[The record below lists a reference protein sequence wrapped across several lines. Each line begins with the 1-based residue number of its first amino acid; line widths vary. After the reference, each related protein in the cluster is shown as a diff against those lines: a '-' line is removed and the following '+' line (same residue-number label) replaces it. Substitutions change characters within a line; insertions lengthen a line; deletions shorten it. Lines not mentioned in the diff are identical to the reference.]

1 MTESCLTHLEHELM
15 VSGPIL
21 LLVPL
26 ACGIAIQTET
36 RDCRHALAPPLPSAQ
51 HDAIANNNTR
61 DDMSI
66 CDRCS
71 PSTSPCSGCRLDIAL
86 DILANLLIISRRSLP
101 AAGQL
106 DNLIYHTSARE
117 ENQGD
122 LAEESYPPSN

>member
-15 VSGPIL
+15 VSGPSFSCRSPAVLRFRLRLETAATLWPRLSPL
-21 LLVPL
+21 LNTTRSPTTTRETTCRSAIDAHLRLCLVL
-26 ACGIAIQTET
+26 AA
-36 RDCRHALAPPLPSAQ
+36 D
-51 HDAIANNNTR
+51 
-61 DDMSI
+61 
-66 CDRCS
+66 
-71 PSTSPCSGCRLDIAL
+71 STLRS
-86 DILANLLIISRRSLP
+86 ILADQLTISRRSLP